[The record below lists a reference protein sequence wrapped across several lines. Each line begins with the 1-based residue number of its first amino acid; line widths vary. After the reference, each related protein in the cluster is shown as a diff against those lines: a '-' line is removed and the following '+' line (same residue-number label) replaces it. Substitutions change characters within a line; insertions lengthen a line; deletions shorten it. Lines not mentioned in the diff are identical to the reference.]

1 MINLYLANLGK
12 YNEGILKGEWFE
24 LPLDET
30 ELEEAMVKIGVAHYD
45 KDGNYVPYV
54 IETDE
59 EGNEYIYEEYAI
71 HDYETDL
78 DITISEYSNIDNLNA
93 IAENVDDTEVRYINV
108 LLDDG
113 AIDMQDLIEC
123 RASKLLEDY
132 SFVELEDSLCGSEE
146 EQVGYAYVDEIIGG
160 PECLSKEVLERY
172 FDYEAYGRDLLLSG
186 EGHVSNGI
194 LVLK

>member
-1 MINLYLANLGK
+1 MIKLYLANLGK
-12 YNEGILKGEWFE
+12 YNEGILKGSWIE
-24 LPLDET
+24 LPLSET

-59 EGNEYIYEEYAI
+59 KGNEYIYEEYAI

-78 DITISEYSNIDNLNA
+78 SISISEYSSIDSLNS

-113 AIDMQDLIEC
+113 AIDMKDLIAY
-123 RASKLLEDY
+123 RASELLEYY
-132 SFVELEDSLCGSEE
+132 SFVELDESLCGSDEE
-146 EQVGYAYVDEIIGG
+146 KIGYSFVDEVFGG
-160 PECLSKEVLERY
+160 PEGLSKEVLERY

-186 EGHVSNGI
+186 EVYVSNGV